1 MSAGPLRRRL
11 ENAALLGC
19 VLFALA
25 SAIGP
30 STAQLMPQSPELK
43 TSVAFF
49 YRDPRIEGLAH
60 VFATLKSEGRDW
72 TAYPPVTGLLARSF
86 ALHPDWIDRLAPPEG
101 DGKAASAFLAAV
113 RLSGH
118 AAEAGRF
125 RGRFGSSALDAT
137 LEDQFGSAP
146 ARLEDITIRT
156 PTDLDL
162 LWGASFAEGD
172 GRYVRMILDFFA
184 SITNQSE
191 LIALDTARL
200 TVAMVGGPK
209 DIYDTLEQRYDAAQ
223 RGRMVVAA
231 AALWAIGSNVRQ
243 HDYVRQATSD
253 YIHDHP
259 RTFAVR
265 ALSAITRLK

>member
-1 MSAGPLRRRL
+1 MPAGLIRKRL
-11 ENAALLGC
+11 ENVAWMGC
-19 VLFALA
+19 VLWLFAGG
-25 SAIGP
+25 IGP
-30 STAQLMPQSPELK
+30 SAAQLIPQSPELK
-43 TSVAFF
+43 TSIAFF
-49 YRDPRIEGLAH
+49 YRDPRIETLTH
-60 VFATLKSEGRDW
+60 VFATLTTEGRDW
-72 TAYPPVTGLLARSF
+72 TAYPPVAGLLGRTF
-86 ALHPDWIDRLAPPEG
+86 ALHPDWIDRLAPSPG
-101 DGKAASAFLAAV
+101 NSKAASAFLAAV

-118 AAEAGRF
+118 AAEAGKYRS
-125 RGRFGSSALDAT
+125 RFGPNDLDST

-146 ARLEDITIRT
+146 DRLEDIRIRT

-191 LIALDTARL
+191 LIALDTARI

-209 DIYDTLEQRYDAAQ
+209 DIYDALKQRYDAAQ

-231 AALWAIGSNVRQ
+231 AALWATGSNVRQ
-243 HDYVRQATSD
+243 HDYVRQATTA

-259 RTFAVR
+259 GTYAVR
-265 ALSAITRLK
+265 ALSAITGIK

>member
-1 MSAGPLRRRL
+1 L
-11 ENAALLGC
+11 EDAARLGC
-19 VLFALA
+19 VLLALA
-25 SAIGP
+25 GGISPSA
-30 STAQLMPQSPELK
+30 AQLMPQSPELK
-43 TSVAFF
+43 NSIAFF
-49 YRDPRIEGLAH
+49 YKDPRVEGLAN
-60 VFATLKSEGRDW
+60 VFTRLKSDGRDW

-86 ALHPDWIDRLAPPEG
+86 ALHPDWMDRLAPPAG
-101 DGKAASAFLAAV
+101 DNKAASAFLAAV

-118 AAEAGRF
+118 AAEAGKLQ
-125 RGRFGSSALDAT
+125 GRFGPNGLDST
-137 LEDQFGSAP
+137 LEQQFGSAP
-146 ARLEDITIRT
+146 ARLEDIKVRT

-172 GRYVRMILDFFA
+172 GRYVGMILDFFA

-200 TVAMVGGPK
+200 TVAIVGGPK

-243 HDYVRQATSD
+243 HDYVRQATTA
-253 YIHDHP
+253 YIREHP
-259 RTFAVR
+259 GTSAVK
-265 ALSAITRLK
+265 ALSAITSIK